1 MSNQEEISSTDN
13 DTSVLTSLL
22 CNHIVDGA
30 KHLENRAWT
39 NRSLTFVKA
48 FVPVV
53 VFLRDAQVADLLP
66 TTLQHYLPL
75 EKLVD
80 IAFNHQGKYGEDFEA
95 VCKPL
100 ANYIKAL
107 PSFNEETPLNLT
119 QKMLDHHGLISM
131 TMARIIGEMVVFGT
145 STMKEN
151 FIGKDLIV
159 LMLAYNE
166 SLVKQANLDN
176 QVFLL
181 ETDQFDS
188 VFGSSVGLDDENKVF
203 SPIEDGGLFA
213 SANDESTAEIIKF
226 FAKSQNA
233 DDHIFDVKI
242 NKAS

>member
-1 MSNQEEISSTDN
+1 MSIQKEIASTDN
-13 DTSVLTSLL
+13 DASVLTGLI

-39 NRSLTFVKA
+39 SRSLTFVKA

-66 TTLQHYLPL
+66 TTLQDYLPL

-80 IAFNHQGKYGEDFEA
+80 ITFNHQGKYGEAFEA

-100 ANYIKAL
+100 ANYIKTL
-107 PSFNEETPLNLT
+107 PTFNEESPLNLT
-119 QKMLDHHGLISM
+119 QKMLDHHGLIGM

-151 FIGKDLIV
+151 FIGKDLIA

-166 SLVKQANLDN
+166 SLVKQADLDN
-176 QVFLL
+176 QIFLP
-181 ETDQFDS
+181 ETNQFDS
-188 VFGSSVGLDDENKVF
+188 VFGSSVNLDEENKVF
-203 SPIEDGGLFA
+203 SPKEDTGIFA
-213 SANDESTAEIIKF
+213 AANDESMAEVVNF

-233 DDHIFDVKI
+233 DDHIFDIEI